1 MIFRIEPV
9 ATTTKGDYQAFVD
22 GIDVSSGDP
31 FWGRV
36 VLKDGT
42 EHPAR
47 WRVNG
52 DRRDAHPCF
61 NLDVRSPEISEVL
74 TAAKRIGARLM

>member
-1 MIFRIEPV
+1 MCIIKIEPV
-9 ATTTKGDYQAFVD
+9 KTITKGDYEAYVD
-22 GIDVSSGDP
+22 GIDMMSGDP

-36 VLKDGT
+36 VLKDGN
-42 EHPAR
+42 EYPAR

-61 NLDVRSPEISEVL
+61 NLDIRSPEIADVL
-74 TAAKRIGARLM
+74 TVATNKSIK